1 MLVVISLAAP
11 AASAFTDN
19 AFTDVMTFYQVRVEV
34 DALPLVVAHRPLR
47 DTLASL
53 AGHSAYLLSARGEQS
68 RSAKRLVSERSK
80 CGREGGPFLTI
91 SENHKQQRDTTRL
104 LSKQY
109 SLAAPQTI
117 KKTAAGTQQAR
128 YNTQLSLSLYRVAES
143 THSESTLQS
152 IAGRRARA

>member
-1 MLVVISLAAP
+1 MPTI
-11 AASAFTDN
+11 
-19 AFTDVMTFYQVRVEV
+19 
-34 DALPLVVAHRPLR
+34 PLR
-47 DTLASL
+47 DTLPN
-53 AGHSAYLLSARGEQS
+53 LLTARGEQS

-109 SLAAPQTI
+109 SLAAPQTV

-128 YNTQLSLSLYRVAES
+128 YTTQLSNASRLCRALPAEGLEHERSASIQLRPRAKTKAAPEATRQLHLHQSEPTCHLRCRSCSPAVS
-143 THSESTLQS
+143 TRPM
-152 IAGRRARA
+152 G